1 MGAVQSCLQGFRGL
15 HWLTSNPL
23 INLPEENTEDQPK
36 IYSWDIKK
44 TDLSEYMFEN
54 LTGQEVYKS
63 PGTIQA
69 HWTKM
74 RK

>member
-63 PGTIQA
+63 AGTIQA
-69 HWTKM
+69 HWTII